1 MENKNIEY
9 SVDPREFQ
17 MRLIMNLPK
26 NTPKAAM
33 EVISETQRHRDFL
46 LEQNEQLKDTIDRDS
61 GCEENAR
68 LRKERDFLLEQ
79 NEKFKNSSTRE
90 SESTPEDI
98 TNYMKELEG
107 EIEDLKEEACDYE
120 SMKKHRDTLLEQSEE
135 TFMKVHNLEEEN
147 KKLKENQLT
156 EENAMDYIY
165 QHSDQYEDWIEESDL
180 YISIWKEHKELK
192 EEHEK
197 LKLLAQPLFRAILN
211 HENN

>member
-1 MENKNIEY
+1 MLLTMENKNIEF

-17 MRLIMNLPK
+17 MNLIMNLPK

-33 EVISETQRHRDFL
+33 EVIREIQKERDFL

-107 EIEDLKEEACDYE
+107 EIEDLKE
-120 SMKKHRDTLLEQSEE
+120 
-135 TFMKVHNLEEEN
+135 
-147 KKLKENQLT
+147 NQLT

-165 QHSDQYEDWIEESDL
+165 HYTNQYETWIEGSDL
-180 YISIWKEHKELK
+180 YKNLK

-197 LKLLAQPLFRAILN
+197 LKILAEPLFRAILN
-211 HENN
+211 CADD